1 MSQMLVFGHKN
12 PDTDTIA
19 SAITLAYLLNERGE
33 KAEAVALGDINDE
46 TAYALNYFGIEAPRI
61 ITKVATET
69 DRVAL
74 VDHNEAQ
81 QSADD
86 LSEVSVKIV
95 IDHHRIANF
104 ETADPLYYRAEPLG
118 ATATILYKLFSELEI
133 EIPKYIAGMMLSAI
147 ISDTLLLKSPTCTEL
162 DIQTAHALATIAE
175 VDLNIYGLDMLKAG
189 TNVDGRTANEI
200 INDDAK
206 TFEMGYATVRIG
218 QVNVVDIDD
227 VLSRKTELLQAI
239 DQEIKDSDYNLFI
252 LLITNI
258 LESDTV
264 ALIHGEA
271 IREVERA
278 FDGIVDQNT
287 INLPGV
293 VSRKKQ
299 VVPPLT
305 EAFTKE

>member
-33 KAEAVALGDINDE
+33 KAEAVALGDVNDE
-46 TAYALNYFGIEAPRI
+46 TAYALSYFGLEAPRI

-81 QSADD
+81 QSVDD

-118 ATATILYKLFSELEI
+118 ATATILYKLFRELEI
-133 EIPKYIAGMMLSAI
+133 AIPKYIAGMMLSAI

-162 DIQTAHALATIAE
+162 DIQTAHSLATIAE

-189 TNVDGRTANEI
+189 TNVDGRTPKEI

-218 QVNVVDIDD
+218 QVNVVDVDD
-227 VLSRKTELLQAI
+227 VLSRKGELLQAI
-239 DQEIKDSDYNLFI
+239 DQEIKDSSYNLFI

-264 ALIHGEA
+264 ALIHGET

-278 FDGIVDQNT
+278 FDGIVDQNI